1 MQLVKQFHQDDTPVF
16 LISLK
21 AGGTGLNLTI
31 ADEVIHLDPWWN
43 PQVEN
48 QATDRTHR
56 IGQTKTV
63 EVIKLISIGTIE
75 EKIIAL
81 QEKKKALSD
90 MMIEGEQRSE
100 MVLSK
105 LSSDELLNLFR

>member
-1 MQLVKQFHQDDTPVF
+1 MVDRFNNDQTQVF

-21 AGGTGLNLTI
+21 AEGTGLNLVG
-31 ADEVIHLDPWWN
+31 ADVVIHYDPWWN
-43 PQVEN
+43 QAAQN
-48 QATDRTHR
+48 QATDRAHR
-56 IGQTKTV
+56 IGQVHKVTV
-63 EVIKLISIGTIE
+63 YNLISKGTIE

>member
-1 MQLVKQFHQDDTPVF
+1 M
-16 LISLK
+16 
-21 AGGTGLNLTI
+21 
-31 ADEVIHLDPWWN
+31 
-43 PQVEN
+43 
-48 QATDRTHR
+48 
-56 IGQTKTV
+56 
-63 EVIKLISIGTIE
+63 IKLISIGTIE